1 MSGSPLP
8 LDKITH
14 VSNLVV
20 MGPSRSYLST
30 EHRRHEIIEATVRV
44 LAEQGFSATS
54 FARIREEAGLSST
67 RMISYHFDGK
77 AALMQAVVEDV
88 IRRAAAVMVPAMD
101 AEETWSGKLSAYI
114 RANLQ
119 FLAEDRLAARAVIE
133 VIQNSPR
140 ADSGLR
146 EDTSALMLSI
156 LLTHGQEAGE
166 FREFDPLV
174 VARSIRA
181 TIDAFAVAMPSTAGA
196 VESTTN
202 EILALYRRATRIE
215 GAS

>member
-1 MSGSPLP
+1 M
-8 LDKITH
+8 T
-14 VSNLVV
+14 
-20 MGPSRSYLST
+20 PSRTYLST
-30 EHRRHEIIEATVRV
+30 EHRRREIIDATVRV
-44 LAEQGFSATS
+44 LAEQGFAATS

-77 AALMQAVVEDV
+77 VALMQAVVEDV

-101 AEETWSGKLSAYI
+101 AEETWSGKLAAYI
-114 RANLQ
+114 RANLG
-119 FLAEDRLAARAVIE
+119 FLAGDRLAARAVIE

-166 FREFDPLV
+166 FRAFDPLV

-181 TIDAFAVAMPSTAGA
+181 TIDAFAAAMPSTDAA

-202 EILALYRRATRIE
+202 EIVALYRRATRIE